1 MYIFLF
7 NGFWLILSL
16 FLIEECILLSVT
28 LSLLIFYLFVK
39 LQNVQ
44 GRCLHQNV
52 EQLNRANILYRKQPV
67 SCFLYPQT
75 RQPKNGVFL
84 DKSSFHLSK
93 QPCANISVRVILQQY
108 SWWPLSCYR
117 MV

>member
-1 MYIFLF
+1 MYMSFYWFLV
-7 NGFWLILSL
+7 ILSL
-16 FLIEECILLSVT
+16 FFIFLIEERVLLSVT
-28 LSLLIFYLFVK
+28 LSLLIFYLSVK

-52 EQLNRANILYRKQPV
+52 EQLNRTNISYQRQPV

-75 RQPKNGVFL
+75 KQIPVKRPKNGVFL

-93 QPCANISVRVILQQY
+93 QLHTSISVRVVLQQY
-108 SWWPLSCYR
+108 
-117 MV
+117 